1 MTQSDRLYNLLPAI
15 YRLRDD
21 AQGQP
26 LRALMQ
32 LLTEELDIVETDI
45 ADLYNNWFI
54 ETCDEWVVPYIGDL
68 LSVRGLHTIEQT
80 PYSQRAWVANTL
92 SYRRRKGTASVLEQL
107 ARDVTG
113 WPARVVEFFELLG
126 TTQYLNHL
134 RPQNLRTPDLRDL
147 NGLEL
152 LDGPFDRITH
162 TADVRTIRQTEGWYN
177 IANIGLFLWR
187 LQSYRVTGST
197 AHKIGPGRYTF
208 NPLGIDAP
216 LFTNPDTETE
226 IAHLAEEI
234 NVPTPI
240 RPGAFY
246 GDLKAYEASP
256 SRDHSIYYGHDRSL
270 FVNLIGITDP
280 PGKTPVSIR
289 CSNLSTWNDP
299 GWTPPP
305 SGTIAI
311 DVPNGRLAFD
321 PAATNPT
328 TVQVNYSYGFSG
340 DVGGGPYDR
349 QEWLMRSIEE
359 AEVTDEISWLVGVAQ
374 ESSTPPGIPCIFST
388 LTDAITAWNNQPPG
402 TVGAIAIMDSGTYDA
417 PTPVIN
423 ILPGSRLWI
432 LAANWLEQE
441 PYSPTTT
448 QLKGKV
454 GSNSVV
460 VVENIPGTPPTRERG
475 QLRADRLRPHIRGD
489 MVVHGDITEPSL
501 LLGELIINGLLIEGQ
516 LKVKA
521 GNLTRL
527 RLDHCTLVPDK
538 GGLLVESNDA
548 NSKRNEE
555 LEIHLDR
562 TIIGKVQLPETV
574 PKLSIR
580 DSIVS
585 GGIAPKDVA
594 IDAGNTAV
602 RIQASTLFGASQVG
616 EIEAGNSIFT
626 QIATAR
632 RTQEGCVRFCYV
644 SEGSRMPRRY
654 RCQPQLAIEQRSAA
668 LGLSPLPA
676 AERSLVVDR
685 VKPEFTAESYGQPAY
700 AQLSLGCAIEIRTGA
715 EDGSEM
721 GVFDHLKQPQR
732 EANLKIA
739 LEEYLRFGL
748 EVGLIFAT

>member
-1 MTQSDRLYNLLPAI
+1 MTQPDRLYNLLPAI

-45 ADLYNNWFI
+45 ADLYDNWFI

-68 LSVRGLHTIEQT
+68 LSVRGLHPIEKS

-152 LDGPFDRITH
+152 LDGPFDHITH
-162 TADVRTIRQTEGWYN
+162 TADVRTIRQSEGWYN

-197 AHKIGPGRYTF
+197 AHNIGPGRYTF
-208 NPLGIDAP
+208 NPLEIDAP

-240 RPGAFY
+240 RLGAFY
-246 GDLKAYEASP
+246 GDLKAYEALP
-256 SRDHSIYYGHDRSL
+256 SGDHSIYYGPDRSL
-270 FVNLIGITDP
+270 FVNLKSITDP
-280 PGKTPVSIR
+280 PGNTPASIR

-305 SGTIAI
+305 SGMIAI
-311 DVPNGRLAFD
+311 DVRNGRLAFD
-321 PAATNPT
+321 PATTNPT
-328 TVQVNYSYGFSG
+328 KVQVNYSYGFSG

-374 ESSTPPGIPCIFST
+374 SSSTPPGVSCIFST
-388 LTDAITAWNNQPPG
+388 LTDAITAWNSQPAG
-402 TVGAIAIMDSGTYDA
+402 TVGAIAIMDSGTYEA
-417 PTPVIN
+417 PIPVIK
-423 ILPGSRLWI
+423 ILPGSRLWL
-432 LAANWLEQE
+432 LAANWSEQE

-460 VVENIPGTPPTRERG
+460 VVEDIPGTPPTRERG
-475 QLRADRLRPHIRGD
+475 QLQADGLRPHIRGD
-489 MVVHGDITEPSL
+489 MVVHGDISEPSL
-501 LLGELIINGLLIEGQ
+501 LLGELILNGLLIEGQ
-516 LKVKA
+516 LTVQA

-548 NSKRNEE
+548 NSERNEE

-585 GGIAPKDVA
+585 GGTAPKDVA
-594 IDAGNTAV
+594 IDAVNTTV
-602 RIQASTLFGASQVG
+602 RIQASTLFGTSQVG
-616 EIEAGNSIFT
+616 EIEASNSIFT

-644 SEGSRMPRRY
+644 PAGSRMPRRY

-700 AQLSLGCAIEIRTGA
+700 AQLSLGCAIEILTGA

-748 EVGLIFAT
+748 EVGLIFVT